1 MKVWVYSR
9 SSDPHPRTLFEK
21 TKELLREAQN
31 RGYSVVGVSQDMGS
45 GRSLGRVGLQKA
57 LQAVRDGSARAM
69 LVQDSDRLS
78 IQVPVLKKVL
88 EHLQDYDAVL
98 ITTGSDL
105 RYELYRKGLETYFYR
120 RAAQTGC
127 GRGNEANMEAA
138 KEKVIREIQYFVS
151 CRTLTRLL
159 EQGKITEK
167 IRRRTVVALAEKYGV
182 LRLPV

>member
-1 MKVWVYSR
+1 MKVWENSR
-9 SSDPHPRTLFEK
+9 SSDPHTRTQFEK

-127 GRGNEANMEAA
+127 G
-138 KEKVIREIQYFVS
+138 
-151 CRTLTRLL
+151 
-159 EQGKITEK
+159 
-167 IRRRTVVALAEKYGV
+167 
-182 LRLPV
+182 LPWE